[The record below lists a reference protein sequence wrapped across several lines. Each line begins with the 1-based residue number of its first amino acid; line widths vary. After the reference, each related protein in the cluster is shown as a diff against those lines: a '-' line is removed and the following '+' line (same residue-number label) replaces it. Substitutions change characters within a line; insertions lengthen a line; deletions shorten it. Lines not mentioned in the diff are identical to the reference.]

1 MTDSRLDVL
10 EPVQDEDSNAPRHR
24 SSNVTREQLY
34 ALCGLFGF
42 DKNDVSEIKFL
53 PTHIEVV
60 THRRNNAGNKYV
72 IGTPGDPTIQRI
84 GLNGS
89 SIGYSYSTPGI
100 SGFSDSMVIG
110 EIATRTHYFAYAE
123 GS

>member
-1 MTDSRLDVL
+1 MTDPHLDVT
-10 EPVQDEDSNAPRHR
+10 EPVQDEDSDAPRHR

-34 ALCGLFGF
+34 ELCGLFGF
-42 DKNDVSEIKFL
+42 DRSDVSEIKFL
-53 PTHIEVV
+53 PTHIEVI
-60 THRRNNAGNKYV
+60 THRRNDAGNKYV
-72 IGTPGDPTIQRI
+72 IGTNADPTVQRI

-89 SIGYSYSTPGI
+89 SVGYVYSTPGI

-110 EIATRTHYFAYAE
+110 EIATRTYYFAYAE